1 MGLCEE
7 LGLGSQETLTIDWD
21 ITPADTF
28 GIFESW
34 GGKVRVRNK
43 RERYYYFYIDA
54 WDEPARLLLMER
66 GVKYARVLARIL
78 APQAMIDACVASQG
92 KALLDKSYAVDAAL
106 REWLVKEVLEPG
118 DASKVVPVESN
129 LPTEELATGLPGKD
143 DALPAVTPVALRHTP
158 AFISEEEAAAI
169 VRAKNFFEAQ
179 HNPTGA
185 FGQSLVDNNDG
196 LTVTER
202 VSGMMWQRGG
212 CDITTYR
219 HVCGYVAAM
228 NAQRFAG
235 YGDWRLP
242 TMEES
247 LALLVPVKNDKG
259 LYLHP
264 CFSREQPFI
273 FLADERKPGGY
284 WFIDFKQ
291 AKVFWAS
298 GTIPG
303 AFGRLCRTAGG

>member
-1 MGLCEE
+1 MGLREE
-7 LGLGSQETLTIDWD
+7 LGLSSQEPLTIDWD

-43 RERYYYFYIDA
+43 KERYYYFYIDA
-54 WDEPARLLLMER
+54 WEEPAKVLLMER
-66 GVKYARVLARIL
+66 GIKYARVLAQIL

-106 REWLVKEVLEPG
+106 KEWIVKEVLEPG
-118 DASKVVPVESN
+118 DVSKVLPVESN
-129 LPTEELATGLPGKD
+129 LAAEDLATGLPGKD
-143 DALPAVTPVALRHTP
+143 AALPAVTPVALRHTP
-158 AFISEEEAAAI
+158 AFIREEEVATI

-185 FGQSLVDNNDG
+185 FAHSLIDNNDG

-202 VSGMMWQRGG
+202 VSGVMWQRGG

-219 HVCGYVAAM
+219 QVCAYVAER
-228 NAQRFAG
+228 NASKFAG

-242 TMEES
+242 TMEEA
-247 LALLVPVKNDKG
+247 LALLVPVKNAKG

-291 AKVFWAS
+291 ATVFWAS

>member
-1 MGLCEE
+1 MGLCEQ
-7 LGLGSQETLTIDWD
+7 LGLAGQEPLAIDWE

-54 WDEPARLLLMER
+54 WEAPAKLLLMER
-66 GVKYARVLARIL
+66 GVKYARVLAQIM

-106 REWLVKEVLEPG
+106 KEWIVKEVLEPG
-118 DASKVVPVESN
+118 DASKVLRVESN
-129 LPTEELATGLPGKD
+129 LPAEEEATGLPGKD
-143 DALPAVTPVALRHTP
+143 GALPAATAIPLRHAP
-158 AFISEEEAAAI
+158 AFIREEEVSAI
-169 VRAKNFFEAQ
+169 VRAHNFFEAQ
-179 HNPTGA
+179 HNPGGGFA
-185 FGQSLVDNNDG
+185 HSLIDNHDG

-202 VSGMMWQRGG
+202 VSGVMWQRGG
-212 CDITTYR
+212 CDITTHR
-219 HVCGYVAAM
+219 HVAAYVQAQNAAS
-228 NAQRFAG
+228 FAG
-235 YGDWRLP
+235 YSDWRLP
-242 TMEES
+242 TMEEA
-247 LALLVPVKNDKG
+247 LALLVPRQNAKG

>member
-1 MGLCEE
+1 MALREQ
-7 LGLGSQETLTIDWD
+7 LGLFGREPLTIDWD

-54 WDEPARLLLMER
+54 WDEPAKLLLMER
-66 GVKYARVLARIL
+66 GVKYARVLAQIA

-106 REWLVKEVLEPG
+106 KEWIVTKVLEPG
-118 DASKVVPVESN
+118 DASKVIPVESN
-129 LPTEELATGLPGKD
+129 LPAEELATGLPGKN
-143 DALPAVTPVALRHTP
+143 DALPAVTPVSLRHAP
-158 AFISEEEAAAI
+158 AFIREEEVSAI
-169 VRAKNFFEAQ
+169 VTAHNFFEAQ
-179 HNPTGA
+179 HNPSGGFA
-185 FGQSLVDNNDG
+185 HSLIDNGDG

-202 VSGMMWQRGG
+202 VSGVMWQRGG

-219 HVCGYVAAM
+219 HVCAYVQ
-228 NAQRFAG
+228 AQNTAQLAG
-235 YGDWRLP
+235 YSDWRLP
-242 TMEES
+242 TMEEA
-247 LALLVPVKNDKG
+247 LALLVSVQNDKG